1 MLFVLV
7 IERPFAYNGGMKKT
21 LPILIMLCL
30 CSSSPAAADDEGCT
44 VIAVGKKA
52 SADGSVILSHT
63 DAGPDSRIY
72 VVPAA
77 RHKPGSKAAVHW
89 GIQDPS
95 RPLRDDGEVLGHIPQ
110 AAETYAYIHSAY
122 PHLNEHQLA
131 IAESTINQRPE
142 LVALHGSAR
151 QIMTVEQ
158 AEVFALQRC
167 RKARDAVKLIG
178 SLMEEYGFLPS
189 SGDGGEA
196 LVVGDPGEAWVLE
209 IFGVGPGWTPG
220 SGRPGAIWAAQRLGD
235 DQALVIPNWSI
246 IKEIR
251 ADDAE
256 NFMVSANYLSEAIA
270 RGWYDPKS
278 AKPFV
283 WQEAYAPL
291 PVEFATSRFWLFYST
306 FMPNLARWPE
316 RRLGADPMATI
327 NPYHQL
333 VEPLSLYPFS
343 AAPEK
348 KISLQDVIA
357 FQRSVFAGTIYDF
370 TAQPQWLVAD
380 GKGGMQVSPLATP
393 FPGRDLRALLKLSNR
408 RPVARHRGHYGMVCQ
423 LRSWLPDAIGGV
435 YWVYQDNPYASPYVP
450 VYAGCSDTAACYQ
463 EYDPERYS
471 DRSAR
476 WTIDAVDNL
485 CSLRFQDA
493 ARVVGEMRAPF
504 EEKIFADQERIEKE
518 ALARYRNNPRQAKA
532 FLTGYC
538 RGLMEQVPPLY
549 VRIRERLLTLFTNN
563 RE

>member
-1 MLFVLV
+1 
-7 IERPFAYNGGMKKT
+7 MKKT
-21 LPILIMLCL
+21 LLILLL
-30 CSSSPAAADDEGCT
+30 FLLAVPSLAAADDEGCT
-44 VIAVGKKA
+44 VIAVGRKA

-77 RHKPGSKAAVHW
+77 RHQPGSQAAVHW

-110 AAETYAYIHSAY
+110 APQTYAYIHSAY
-122 PHLNEHQLA
+122 PHMNEHQLA

-158 AEVFALQRC
+158 AEIFALQRC
-167 RKARDAVKLIG
+167 RKAREAVKLIG
-178 SLMEEYGFLPS
+178 SLMETYGFLPS
-189 SGDGGEA
+189 SGDGAEA

-209 IFGVGPGWTPG
+209 IFGVGPGWTREG
-220 SGRPGAIWAAQRLGD
+220 GRPGAIWAAQRLPD

-251 ADDAE
+251 PDDAE
-256 NFMVSANYLSEAIA
+256 NFMVSGNYLSEAVE
-270 RGWYDPKS
+270 RGWYDPTS
-278 AKPFV
+278 GKPFV
-283 WQEAYAPL
+283 WQETYAPL
-291 PVEFATSRFWLFYST
+291 PVEFATSRFWLFYTT
-306 FMPNLARWPE
+306 FMPSLAAWPE
-316 RRLGADPMATI
+316 RKLGANPMATI
-327 NPYHQL
+327 NPYHQF

-343 AAPEK
+343 AVPEK
-348 KISLQDVIA
+348 KISLGDVIA

-370 TAQPQWLVAD
+370 TAQPQWLVPD
-380 GKGGMQVSPLATP
+380 GKGGIQVSPLATP
-393 FPGRDLRALLKLSNR
+393 FPGSDLRTLLKLSNR

-435 YWVYQDNPYASPYVP
+435 YWVYQDNPYVSPYVP
-450 VYAGCSDTAACYQ
+450 VYAGCSDTASCYQ
-463 EYDPERYS
+463 VYDPEAYS

-476 WTIDAVDNL
+476 WAIDAVDNL
-485 CSLRFQDA
+485 CNLRFQEA
-493 ARVVGEMRAPF
+493 SRLVQEMRAPF
-504 EEKIFADQERIEKE
+504 EEKIFASQERIEKE
-518 ALARYRNNPRQAKA
+518 ALALHQRDPRKAKA
-532 FLTGYC
+532 FLTDYC
-538 RGLMEQVPPLY
+538 RRLMEEVPPLY
-549 VRIRERLLTLFTNN
+549 TRMRELLLTRFTNN